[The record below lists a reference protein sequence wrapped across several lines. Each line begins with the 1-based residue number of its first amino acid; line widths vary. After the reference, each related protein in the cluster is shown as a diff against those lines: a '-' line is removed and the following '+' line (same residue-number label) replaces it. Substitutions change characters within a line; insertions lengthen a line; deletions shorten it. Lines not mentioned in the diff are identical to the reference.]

1 MRMAKDA
8 ADPFAT
14 FAAWY
19 REAQGHADIPDASAV
34 NLATAS
40 PGGAPSNRMV
50 LIKEFGPSGFV
61 FYTNLSSR
69 KAKELKANPLASLCF
84 YWAPLGR
91 QVRIEGAV
99 TQVGDGEADSYFATR
114 PIDSRIG
121 AWASRQSEELE
132 SRKTL
137 AGRIA
142 KTAARFA
149 GGTVSR
155 PPFWSGFRLT
165 PDRMEFWTN
174 RSGRLHDRVGF
185 ERIGADRWR
194 RFLIYP

>member
-1 MRMAKDA
+1 MIKTPTE
-8 ADPFAT
+8 PFET
-14 FAAWY
+14 FASWY
-19 REAQGHADIPDASAV
+19 RDAQCHPAIPDASAV
-34 NLATAS
+34 NLATVS
-40 PGGAPSNRMV
+40 SSGAPSSRMV
-50 LIKEFGPSGFV
+50 LIKDCSSDGFV

-69 KAKELKANPLASLCF
+69 KAGELKANPNAALCF

-91 QVRIEGAV
+91 QIRIEGRV
-99 TQVGDGEADSYFATR
+99 KQVSDDEADAYFATR
-114 PIDSRIG
+114 PIESRIG

>member
-1 MRMAKDA
+1 MIKTPTE
-8 ADPFAT
+8 PFET
-14 FAAWY
+14 FASWY
-19 REAQGHADIPDASAV
+19 RDAQCHPAIPDASAV
-34 NLATAS
+34 NLATVS
-40 PGGAPSNRMV
+40 SSGAPSSRMV
-50 LIKEFGPSGFV
+50 LIKDCSSDGFV

-69 KAKELKANPLASLCF
+69 KAGELKANPNAALCF

-91 QVRIEGAV
+91 QIRIEGRV
-99 TQVGDGEADSYFATR
+99 IQVSGDEADAYFATR
-114 PIDSRIG
+114 PIESRIG

-149 GGTVSR
+149 GRTVSR

>member
-1 MRMAKDA
+1 MTKDA

-14 FAAWY
+14 FAVWY
-19 REAQGHADIPDASAV
+19 REAQDQADIADASAV

-40 PGGAPSNRMV
+40 PSGAPSNRMV
-50 LIKEFGPSGFV
+50 LIKEFGPAGFV

-69 KAKELKANPLASLCF
+69 KAGELKANPLASLCF

-99 TQVGDGEADSYFATR
+99 TQVGDSAADSYFATR
-114 PIDSRIG
+114 PIESRIG
-121 AWASRQSEELE
+121 AWASRQSEELA
-132 SRKTL
+132 SRTEL

-142 KTAARFA
+142 RTAARFA
-149 GGTVSR
+149 AGEVHR
-155 PPFWSGFRLT
+155 PPFWSGFRLEPT
-165 PDRMEFWTN
+165 RMEFWTN
-174 RSGRLHDRVGF
+174 KSGRLHDRIGF
-185 ERIGADRWR
+185 ERIDADRWR

>member
-1 MRMAKDA
+1 MIKTST
-8 ADPFAT
+8 DPFET
-14 FAAWY
+14 FASWY
-19 REAQGHADIPDASAV
+19 RDAQCHPAIPDASAV
-34 NLATAS
+34 NLATVS
-40 PGGAPSNRMV
+40 SSGAPSSRMV
-50 LIKEFGPSGFV
+50 LIKDCSSDGFV

-69 KAKELKANPLASLCF
+69 KAGELKANPNAALCF

-91 QVRIEGAV
+91 QIRIEGRV
-99 TQVGDGEADSYFATR
+99 IQVSGDEADAYFATR
-114 PIDSRIG
+114 PIESRIG

-132 SRKTL
+132 SRKIL

-149 GGTVSR
+149 GRTVSR

-185 ERIGADRWR
+185 ERIAADRWR

>member
-1 MRMAKDA
+1 MIKTST
-8 ADPFAT
+8 DPFET
-14 FAAWY
+14 FASWY
-19 REAQGHADIPDASAV
+19 RDAQCHPAIPDASAV
-34 NLATAS
+34 NLATVS
-40 PGGAPSNRMV
+40 SSGAPSSRMV
-50 LIKEFGPSGFV
+50 LIKDCSSDGFV

-69 KAKELKANPLASLCF
+69 KAGELKANPNAALCF

-91 QVRIEGAV
+91 QIRIEGRV
-99 TQVGDGEADSYFATR
+99 IQVSGDEADAYFATR
-114 PIDSRIG
+114 PIESRIG

-149 GGTVSR
+149 GRTVSR

-185 ERIGADRWR
+185 ERIAADRWR

>member
-1 MRMAKDA
+1 MIKTPTE
-8 ADPFAT
+8 PFET
-14 FAAWY
+14 FASWY
-19 REAQGHADIPDASAV
+19 RDAQCHPAIPDASAV
-34 NLATAS
+34 NLATVS
-40 PGGAPSNRMV
+40 SSGAPSSRMV
-50 LIKEFGPSGFV
+50 LIKDCSSDGFV

-69 KAKELKANPLASLCF
+69 KAGELKANPNAALCF

-91 QVRIEGAV
+91 QIRIEGRV
-99 TQVGDGEADSYFATR
+99 IQVSGDEADAYFATR
-114 PIDSRIG
+114 PIESRIG

>member
-1 MRMAKDA
+1 MTRAST
-8 ADPFAT
+8 DPFET
-14 FAAWY
+14 FASWY
-19 REAQGHADIPDASAV
+19 RDAQCHPAIPDASAV
-34 NLATAS
+34 NLATVS
-40 PGGAPSNRMV
+40 SSGAPSSRMV
-50 LIKEFGPSGFV
+50 LIKDYGSDGFV

-69 KAKELKANPLASLCF
+69 KADELKANPVASLCF

-91 QVRIEGAV
+91 QIRIEGPV
-99 TQVGDGEADSYFATR
+99 SQVSDSEADAYFATR
-114 PIDSRIG
+114 PIESRIG

-149 GGTVSR
+149 GRTVSR

-165 PDRMEFWTN
+165 PDRMEFCTN

>member
-1 MRMAKDA
+1 MENAS
-8 ADPFAT
+8 ADPFET

-19 REAQGHADIPDASAV
+19 REAQDHADIPDASAV

-40 PGGAPSNRMV
+40 CGGAPSNRMV
-50 LIKEFGPSGFV
+50 LIKDFGPAGFV

-69 KAKELKANPLASLCF
+69 KAGDLQANPVASLCF

-91 QVRIEGAV
+91 QVRIEGSV
-99 TQVGDGEADSYFATR
+99 KQVGDDEADAYFATR
-114 PIDSRIG
+114 PIESRIG
-121 AWASRQSEELE
+121 AWASRQSEELQ
-132 SRKTL
+132 SRAIL
-137 AGRIA
+137 VGRIA
-142 KTAARFA
+142 RATARFA
-149 GGTVSR
+149 SGQVLR
-155 PPFWSGFRLT
+155 PPFWSGFRLA

-174 RSGRLHDRVGF
+174 RTGRLHDRIGF

>member
-1 MRMAKDA
+1 MIKTPTE
-8 ADPFAT
+8 PFETYAS
-14 FAAWY
+14 WY
-19 REAQGHADIPDASAV
+19 RDAQCHPAIPDASAV
-34 NLATAS
+34 NLATVS
-40 PGGAPSNRMV
+40 SSGAPSSRMV
-50 LIKEFGPSGFV
+50 LIKDCSSDGFV

-69 KAKELKANPLASLCF
+69 KAGELKANPNAALCF

-91 QVRIEGAV
+91 QIRIEGRV
-99 TQVGDGEADSYFATR
+99 IQVSGDEADAYFATR
-114 PIDSRIG
+114 PIESRIG

-149 GGTVSR
+149 GRTVSR

>member
-1 MRMAKDA
+1 MIKTPTE
-8 ADPFAT
+8 PFET
-14 FAAWY
+14 FASWY
-19 REAQGHADIPDASAV
+19 RDAQCHPAIPDASAV
-34 NLATAS
+34 NLATVS
-40 PGGAPSNRMV
+40 SSGAPSSRMV
-50 LIKEFGPSGFV
+50 LIKDCSSDGFV

-69 KAKELKANPLASLCF
+69 KAGELKANPNAALCF

-91 QVRIEGAV
+91 QIRIEGRV
-99 TQVGDGEADSYFATR
+99 IQVSGDEADAYFATR
-114 PIDSRIG
+114 PIESRIG
-121 AWASRQSEELE
+121 AWASRQSEELV
-132 SRKTL
+132 SRTEL

-142 KTAARFA
+142 RTAARFA
-149 GGTVSR
+149 AGEVHR